1 MCKSAAKNVALQL
14 SITITVAKSGS
25 SGDDRVCVRIPGS
38 VAITSSFRSEASSQD
53 WEAVPAMLLPDSS
66 WELVG
71 TAIRFQASVHDCNS
85 ALATLH
91 YIPSA
96 PIHPVYL
103 SLFLSFSL
111 YFVYNTHHIIKG
123 CFFV

>member
-1 MCKSAAKNVALQL
+1 MALQL

-53 WEAVPAMLLPDSS
+53 WEAVPTMLLPDAT

-96 PIHPVYL
+96 PIHPVCL
-103 SLFLSFSL
+103 SLSVPLFFNQLSF
-111 YFVYNTHHIIKG
+111 YA
-123 CFFV
+123 FFY